1 MLKKYAIFPWRNI
14 KSLDWKYAIFPWR
27 NIKSLDCK
35 NRKENLEMKKK
46 QQQKK
51 TLENTKMSIN
61 GKSWFWET
69 FIVPNFHEK

>member
-1 MLKKYAIFPWRNI
+1 M
-14 KSLDWKYAIFPWR
+14 PWR

-35 NRKENLEMKKK
+35 NRKENLEMKKQK
-46 QQQKK
+46 NKKK

-69 FIVPNFHEK
+69 VLNKTSIANQENES